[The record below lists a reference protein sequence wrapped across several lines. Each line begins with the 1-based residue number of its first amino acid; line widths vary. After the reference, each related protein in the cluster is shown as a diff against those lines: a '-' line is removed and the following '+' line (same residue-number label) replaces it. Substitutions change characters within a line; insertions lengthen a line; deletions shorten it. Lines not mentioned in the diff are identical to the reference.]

1 MKYKSERKKFK
12 EDQPLLQAF
21 KARGPKWRGH
31 YVSAK
36 VSIMIF
42 DDHDFS
48 GTATSLGKKGKR
60 SFRPTFYSLSSICLG
75 LPCSVSD
82 H

>member
-36 VSIMIF
+36 VSIMI
-42 DDHDFS
+42 DENDFS
-48 GTATSLGKKGKR
+48 GTSTSLGN
-60 SFRPTFYSLSSICLG
+60 
-75 LPCSVSD
+75 
-82 H
+82 

>member
-48 GTATSLGKKGKR
+48 GTATSLGK
-60 SFRPTFYSLSSICLG
+60 
-75 LPCSVSD
+75 
-82 H
+82 